1 MREDC
6 NGTIRI
12 IGALFSTKLAVISAK
27 KGDVIKKIIIGFV
40 Y

>member
-6 NGTIRI
+6 NGAIRI
-12 IGALFSTKLAVISAK
+12 IDALFSTKRAVISAK
-27 KGDVIKKIIIGFV
+27 KGDVVKKIIIGFV

>member
-12 IGALFSTKLAVISAK
+12 IDTLFSTKLAVISAK
-27 KGDVIKKIIIGFV
+27 KGDVVKKIIIGFV